1 MQAFVLD
8 ACSLIAFLKD
18 EEGADKVEDL
28 LRKAKKEKVKLYM
41 NKVNLLEIYYG
52 VYRDD
57 GEEAANETLSTILEL
72 PILVVDK
79 LSDGVL
85 RESGRLKASYNIS
98 LADSIA
104 IGEAN
109 EREAELVTA
118 DHHEFDSL
126 EEKGEAKFYW
136 IR

>member
-1 MQAFVLD
+1 MVIDVFLAFP
-8 ACSLIAFLKD
+8 AFLACCAIAVSQQRPP
-18 EEGADKVEDL
+18 E
-28 LRKAKKEKVKLYM
+28 
-41 NKVNLLEIYYG
+41 
-52 VYRDD
+52 
-57 GEEAANETLSTILEL
+57 S
-72 PILVVDK
+72 
-79 LSDGVL
+79 GVL

-126 EEKGEAKFYW
+126 EEKREAKFYW
-136 IR
+136 SR